1 MDKILQRIEDAR
13 YERGATSR
21 KPWMSAELAK
31 ALGPRDEMAEG
42 MDMQGQG
49 FKPARDDAAEGMDMQ
64 QFEREGTILTP
75 EELRMME
82 MSPEILQMLEEARL
96 KDMER
101 DQRMKRYNQIQG
113 GGQ

>member
-1 MDKILQRIEDAR
+1 MADYRKKQM
-13 YERGATSR
+13 RGQPLS
-21 KPWMSAELAK
+21 K

-42 MDMQGQG
+42 MDMRGQG

-101 DQRMKRYNQIQG
+101 DQRMKRYNQIEG